1 MPGIEDLTAT
11 REILRDLTRIVDSTR
26 QALAAMIRENN
37 WPEGHLVN
45 GRFGQ
50 FSETLAHIGE
60 VREGFILS
68 QRISPQT
75 TLSEIQGLVEDILLD
90 WKWVQELNLA
100 FAPNDQVE
108 TLGEQLVVYN
118 HALVA
123 MAVLPRLPADAVTF
137 PQRHPTYNDVTPPKL
152 PNQTLAR
159 IEEIERII
167 YKAEVTKVQ
176 HLDYGSFRRTYAFFE
191 ASSWLVRKYLDPLL
205 GNDK

>member
-1 MPGIEDLTAT
+1 MPGLEDLTAT
-11 REILRDLTRIVDSTR
+11 REILRDLTRIVDTTR
-26 QALAAMIRENN
+26 QTLALMIRENN
-37 WPEGHLVN
+37 WPDGQLAN
-45 GRFGQ
+45 GRLGQ
-50 FSETLAHIGE
+50 FSETLTHIGE

-68 QRISPQT
+68 QRTSPQA

-123 MAVLPRLPADAVTF
+123 MAILPRLPADAVTF
-137 PQRHPTYNDVTPPKL
+137 PQRRPTYNDVAAPKL
-152 PNQTLAR
+152 PNETLAR

-167 YKAEVTKVQ
+167 YKAEVTTVKN
-176 HLDYGSFRRTYAFFE
+176 LDYGSFRRTYAFFE
-191 ASSWLVRKYLDPLL
+191 ASSWLVKKYLDHLL
-205 GNDK
+205 